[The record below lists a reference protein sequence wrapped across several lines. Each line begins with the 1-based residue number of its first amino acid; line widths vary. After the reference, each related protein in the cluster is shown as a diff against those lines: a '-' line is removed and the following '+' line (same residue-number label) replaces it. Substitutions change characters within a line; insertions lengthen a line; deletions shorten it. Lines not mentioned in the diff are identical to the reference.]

1 VFFKK
6 FNVIKVAAALSAAFI
21 LIPCGFSS
29 AEEKVVIGSEET
41 RQVEVKKES
50 GDVRPP
56 ENIPATV
63 IGGEK
68 ESPKEPAQSPRTPEP
83 PPEENKKPQ
92 APSALTAAA
101 AGGKI
106 KLNWNE
112 VSGAHHYNIY
122 RDTADKITKKASK
135 YNTNQNEFED
145 EDVSAGATY
154 FYFVT
159 SAVKGKD
166 EKVKYIESDPA
177 GPIKIETEDKTPPE
191 KVESIK
197 IETAENGK
205 VRLIWKR
212 PSSANL
218 AEYIVLRGESAD
230 LTAAG
235 VPALSEIKK
244 TASEF
249 FEEDGL
255 DNEKSYFYAL
265 DCVSKSGVKSGLT
278 PAVHV
283 RLKDTLAPD
292 APVNI
297 AAAAHA
303 GKIELS
309 WQRPKNNDIA
319 YYSIYKSEGGEGG
332 FKKVS
337 SPSLIT
343 QEHYTDKAVKGGREY
358 SYRITAS
365 DKSANESKMSE
376 PAVNVKMKIPFNIS
390 FARSGEKS
398 YYGFSYNQQQSSLYY
413 TESSDGKTWSWWT
426 PVIQNLPLPDGYS
439 DSCRISF
446 ARDGKKIMAFVY
458 DIEKMSIAR
467 AVSTDEGKNWKWW
480 ETYSSSLPLP
490 DGFDENTR
498 ISFSVR
504 GNLVYCICFNAEAKT
519 LSAAS
524 TSDGQ
529 SWKWWKKY
537 GDNLAA
543 LPNYSSGTQSSACF
557 YNNQFEA
564 YSYNLDDKTLYKGTL
579 PMDKGAYSSWNEVSA
594 KFPAPPQ

>member
-1 VFFKK
+1 MLFK
-6 FNVIKVAAALSAAFI
+6 NNIIKIATVLSAAIFF
-21 LIPCGFSS
+21 IPCGFSS
-29 AEEKVVIGSEET
+29 AEEKVVIGAEET
-41 RQVEVKKES
+41 KAVEVKKE
-50 GDVRPP
+50 DAAVRPP
-56 ENIPATV
+56 EISPQEAAGV
-63 IGGEK
+63 EK
-68 ESPKEPAQSPRTPEP
+68 EKAKEPSRPPVTTEP
-83 PPEENKKPQ
+83 AADENKKPL

-101 AGGKI
+101 AGGKV

-112 VSGAHHYNIY
+112 VPGVHHYNIY

-145 EDVSAGATY
+145 EDVSAGETY

-177 GPIKIETEDKTPPE
+177 GPIKIETEDKTPPQ

-197 IETAENGK
+197 IELAENGK
-205 VRLIWKR
+205 VRLGWKR
-212 PSSANL
+212 PASANL
-218 AEYIVLRGESAD
+218 AEYTVLRGESAD
-230 LTAAG
+230 PSGAG

-244 TASEF
+244 TGSEF

-265 DCVSKSGVKSGLT
+265 ECVSKSGVKSGPT
-278 PAVHV
+278 SAVHV

-297 AAAAHA
+297 VAAAHA
-303 GKIELS
+303 SKVELS
-309 WQRPKNNDIA
+309 WQRPRNPDIA
-319 YYSIYKSEGGEGG
+319 YYSIYKSENGETG

-337 SPSLIT
+337 SPELIT

-376 PAVNVKMKIPFNIS
+376 PAVSVKMKIPFNIS

-398 YYGFSYNQQQSSLYY
+398 YYGFSYNMQQSSLYY
-413 TESSDGKTWSWWT
+413 TESSDGKTWSWWS
-426 PVIQNLPLPDGYS
+426 PIIQNLPLPDGYS
-439 DSCRISF
+439 DSCRIAF
-446 ARDGKKIMAFVY
+446 ARDGKKILAFVY
-458 DIEKMSIAR
+458 DTEKMSIAR
-467 AVSTDEGKNWKWW
+467 AVSNDEGKNWKWW

-490 DGFDENTR
+490 DGFDENTK

-543 LPNYSSGTQSSACF
+543 LPNYSSGSQNSACF